1 MAEFY
6 FLLPSNIPLCTYVCV
21 YVHIYV
27 CVCVCVC
34 VYIFFIHSSVDG
46 HLGCFHIL
54 ASINNAGV
62 NIKVHVYFQVSFS
75 FFFSDIYPEV
85 ELLDHMVALFLVF

>member
-1 MAEFY
+1 MCVSMYA
-6 FLLPSNIPLCTYVCV
+6 CVCV
-21 YVHIYV
+21 YTCTHIYTD
-27 CVCVCVC
+27 
-34 VYIFFIHSSVDG
+34 YIFFIHSSVDG

>member
-1 MAEFY
+1 M
-6 FLLPSNIPLCTYVCV
+6 
-21 YVHIYV
+21 

-34 VYIFFIHSSVDG
+34 IFFIHSSVDG

-54 ASINNAGV
+54 ASINNAGM
-62 NIKVHVYFQVSFS
+62 NIKVDVCFLVS
-75 FFFSDIYPEV
+75 FFFFFSGIYPEV